1 MARSASTY
9 ASIIDEFKIE
19 TNRKYSPVGGTKCN
33 IFAQDVM
40 SAMSADLPSGLANQI
55 ADALSG
61 NKTPGWYSVTFLDAQ
76 KRANLGYPAIGIK
89 KAEGHGHVV
98 VVRPK
103 GASITILK
111 EVQIAQ
117 AGTKNYNNNTIN
129 YSWIAADLPGV
140 KFYTHD

>member
-9 ASIIDEFKIE
+9 ESVIDDFKVE
-19 TNRKYSPVGGTKCN
+19 TNRKYSSVGGTKCN

-40 SAMSADLPSGLANQI
+40 SAMSADLPSGLANQM
-55 ADALSG
+55 ADALLG
-61 NKTPGWYSVTFLDAQ
+61 NKTPGWYSVTFQDAQ
-76 KRANLGYPAIGIK
+76 KRANLGYPTVGIR

-103 GASITILK
+103 GSSITILK
-111 EVQIAQ
+111 EVKIAQ
-117 AGTKNYNNNTIN
+117 AGTKNYNSNTIN
-129 YSWIAADLPGV
+129 YSWVAADLPGV